1 MTQKFVT
8 AIAVAIGIF
17 ATVPAN
23 AANTLGVAFAG
34 HDPVAHTNGAPA
46 QGKAQFYHLWN
57 GTVWYFSTEE
67 NREAFKSEPAAYA
80 PQFDAYC
87 AWAASQGY
95 KRPGDPNVTQVVD
108 GKLYTFVHEGA
119 RKKWQENISQYIV
132 DGEANWVNI
141 EPF

>member
-1 MTQKFVT
+1 MVRKHFA
-8 AIAVAIGIF
+8 AIVVAIGTF
-17 ATVPAN
+17 AAMPAS
-23 AANTLGVAFAG
+23 AANTLGIAFAG
-34 HDPVAHTNGAPA
+34 NDPVTHL
-46 QGKAQFYHLWN
+46 QGSPQQGQAKYYHLWN
-57 GTVWYFSTEE
+57 GALWYFSTEE
-67 NREAFKSEPAAYA
+67 NRDAFKAEPTAFA

-95 KRPGDPNVTQVVD
+95 KRPGDPNVTQIVD

-119 RKKWQENISQYIV
+119 REKWRADIAKHIE

>member
-1 MTQKFVT
+1 MTKNYFA
-8 AIAVAIGIF
+8 AIAIAIGSF
-17 ATVPAN
+17 AALPAS
-23 AANTLGVAFAG
+23 AANTLGIAFAG
-34 HDPVAHTNGAPA
+34 NDPVAHSQDAPA
-46 QGKAQFYHLWN
+46 QGQAKFYHLWN
-57 GTVWYFSTEE
+57 GAVWYFSTEE
-67 NREAFKSEPAAYA
+67 NRDAFKAEPAAYA

-95 KRPGDPNVTQVVD
+95 KRPGDPNVTQIVD

-119 RKKWQENISQYIV
+119 RKKWQQDIARHIA

>member
-1 MTQKFVT
+1 MKTYLT
-8 AIAVAIGIF
+8 AIAVTLGTLTAL
-17 ATVPAN
+17 PAS
-23 AANTLGVAFAG
+23 AANTLGIAFAG
-34 HDPVAHTNGAPA
+34 NDPVAHVKGEPTAGHA
-46 QGKAQFYHLWN
+46 KFYHFWN

-67 NREAFKSEPAAYA
+67 NRDAFKAEPTAFA

-95 KRPGDPNVTQVVD
+95 KRPGDPNVTQIVD

-119 RKKWQENISQYIV
+119 RKKWHENIAQYIA
-132 DGEANWVNI
+132 DGEANWPNI

>member
-1 MTQKFVT
+1 MTKKHIA
-8 AIAVAIGIF
+8 AIALAIGAF
-17 ATVPAN
+17 TALPAY
-23 AANTLGVAFAG
+23 AANTLGIAFAG
-34 HDPVAHTNGAPA
+34 NDPVAHVKGAPA
-46 QGKAQFYHLWN
+46 EGHAKFYHLWN

-67 NREAFKSEPAAYA
+67 NRDTFKAEPTAYA

-95 KRPGDPNVTQVVD
+95 KRPGDPNVTQIVD

-119 RKKWQENISQYIV
+119 RKKWQENIAKHIT
-132 DGEANWVNI
+132 DGEANWTNI